1 MTLLRALLAAAALA
15 ATTLVDVRVY
25 PIPWKPGSGDAAFD
39 TPAVT
44 FDRLPPACEATIFTL
59 RGQKVWK
66 GVANGA
72 GVLTWNG
79 LNEAGRSVGSGTYL
93 VLFNGGGTKTTRR
106 VVVVR

>member
-1 MTLLRALLAAAALA
+1 MPLLRVFALVFAFA
-15 ATTLVDVRVY
+15 ATTLVDVRVF

-39 TPAVT
+39 TPFVT
-44 FDRLPPACEATIFTL
+44 FDRLPPACEATVFTL

-66 GVANGA
+66 GVANAA
-72 GVLTWNG
+72 GLLTWNG
-79 LNEAGRSVGSGTYL
+79 LNESGRVVGSGTYL